1 MQDLQHFKN
10 DITLILSRER
20 LDTYDSLEQYKEN
33 LKLISFIT
41 PKISSLEIYLR
52 NALDYCLTQIKGS
65 DWVFSEDSLTNL
77 MNEQKEKKKE
87 ITHSLILSK
96 MSLGAVIKLIFCY
109 KLERVILDLKRINF
123 KSYYPNNKNALF
135 INNKKNPLFINNKKN
150 PLFINNKKNPL
161 SSASKVHIAL
171 NLLWTIR
178 NRAYHWENLLKTKP
192 NNRPLITTYSTG
204 LKDNDRAKMPINISV
219 EPSKIVLFLDDLIK
233 SIGNK
238 DLENLS
244 DL

>member
-1 MQDLQHFKN
+1 MLDLQHFKN

-77 MNEQKEKKKE
+77 INEQKEKKKE

-96 MSLGAVIKLIFCY
+96 MSLGVAIKLIFCY
-109 KLERVILDLKRINF
+109 KLEGIILDLKRINF

-135 INNKKNPLFINNKKN
+135 INNKKIHYLVPQRFI
-150 PLFINNKKNPL
+150 
-161 SSASKVHIAL
+161 
-171 NLLWTIR
+171 LL
-178 NRAYHWENLLKTKP
+178 
-192 NNRPLITTYSTG
+192 
-204 LKDNDRAKMPINISV
+204 
-219 EPSKIVLFLDDLIK
+219 
-233 SIGNK
+233 
-238 DLENLS
+238 
-244 DL
+244 

>member
-10 DITLILSRER
+10 DITLILSKER

-65 DWVFSEDSLTNL
+65 DWVFSENSLTNL
-77 MNEQKEKKKE
+77 INEQKEKKKE

-109 KLERVILDLKRINF
+109 KLEGVVLDLRAYRF
-123 KSYYPNNKNALF
+123 RAYYHENKDTLL
-135 INNKKNPLFINNKKN
+135 IKNRKQN
-150 PLFINNKKNPL
+150 L
-161 SSASKVHIAL
+161 SNYAKAHIAL

-192 NNRPLITTYSTG
+192 NNRPRITTYFTG
-204 LKDNDRAKMPINISV
+204 LKDNDRAKMPMNISV

-244 DL
+244 GL

>member
-52 NALDYCLTQIKGS
+52 NALDYCLTQMKGS
-65 DWVFSEDSLTNL
+65 EWVFNENSLTNL
-77 MNEQKEKKKE
+77 INEQKEKKKE

-96 MSLGAVIKLIFCY
+96 MSLGAVIRLIFCY
-109 KLERVILDLKRINF
+109 KLEGVVLDLRAYRF
-123 KSYYPNNKNALF
+123 RAYYHENKDTLL
-135 INNKKNPLFINNKKN
+135 IKNRKQN
-150 PLFINNKKNPL
+150 L
-161 SSASKVHIAL
+161 SNYAKAHIAL

-192 NNRPLITTYSTG
+192 NNRPRITTYFTG
-204 LKDNDRAKMPINISV
+204 LKDNDMAKMPMNISV

-244 DL
+244 GL

>member
-10 DITLILSRER
+10 DITLILSKER

-77 MNEQKEKKKE
+77 INEQKEKKKE

-109 KLERVILDLKRINF
+109 KFRGDNIRFKAHQFQILL
-123 KSYYPNNKNALF
+123 PQ
-135 INNKKNPLFINNKKN
+135 
-150 PLFINNKKNPL
+150 
-161 SSASKVHIAL
+161 
-171 NLLWTIR
+171 
-178 NRAYHWENLLKTKP
+178 
-192 NNRPLITTYSTG
+192 
-204 LKDNDRAKMPINISV
+204 
-219 EPSKIVLFLDDLIK
+219 
-233 SIGNK
+233 
-238 DLENLS
+238 
-244 DL
+244 

>member
-77 MNEQKEKKKE
+77 INEQKEKKKE

-96 MSLGAVIKLIFCY
+96 MSLGAVIKLIFIY
-109 KLERVILDLKRINF
+109 KLEGVVLDLRAYRF
-123 KSYYPNNKNALF
+123 RAYYHENKDTLL
-135 INNKKNPLFINNKKN
+135 IKNRKQN
-150 PLFINNKKNPL
+150 L
-161 SSASKVHIAL
+161 SNYAKAHIAL

-178 NRAYHWENLLKTKP
+178 NRAYHWENLLKIQP
-192 NNRPLITTYSTG
+192 NNRPRITTYFTG
-204 LKDNDRAKMPINISV
+204 LKDNDRAKMPMNISV

-244 DL
+244 GL